1 MNQEFSANL
10 KNIFFALVIV
20 WIIYSTIRIFLI
32 SKIREWKI
40 FYPGL
45 ERSSSFPDVR
55 WVLVRILL
63 IFAVLVCV
71 FFAGLK
77 TEMKDEKKEESFKGV
92 DILFLVDV
100 SLSMQA
106 IDSSPTR
113 LAKFKEVLLRM
124 LPSLSG
130 NRFGMIVFAGSP
142 FLYCPMT
149 TDVSAFSD
157 YVRGL
162 DVDMVGD
169 RGTDL
174 SQAFTKAEALL
185 RSEKVFRNRILILV
199 TDGEDQNDPQAI
211 SFPASF
217 QVWAAGT
224 ENGGPIV
231 YNDENSGLNGFL
243 LKDGTLTS
251 NPNSPGIIHSKMN
264 RTFLKNLADK
274 NDGNFYSLDSNPPDS
289 TILQKEIFSLEEN
302 LYSRKKDLKRAEGS
316 GKFLFA
322 AVFLLLLDWILVESL
337 LFPKRKSV
345 SVI

>member
-40 FYPGL
+40 FYPGI

-224 ENGGPIV
+224 ESGGPIV

-251 NPNSPGIIHSKMN
+251 NSNSPGIIHSKMN

>member
-1 MNQEFSANL
+1 MNQEFSANF

-32 SKIREWKI
+32 SKIREWKN

-63 IFAVLVCV
+63 IFAVLVCD

-224 ENGGPIV
+224 ESGGPIV

-251 NPNSPGIIHSKMN
+251 NSNSPGIIHSKMN

-289 TILQKEIFSLEEN
+289 TILQKENFSLEEN
-302 LYSRKKDLKRAEGS
+302 LYSSKKDLKRAEGS

>member
-1 MNQEFSANL
+1 M
-10 KNIFFALVIV
+10 
-20 WIIYSTIRIFLI
+20 I

-174 SQAFTKAEALL
+174 SQAFTKAEGLL

-224 ENGGPIV
+224 ESGGPIV

-251 NPNSPGIIHSKMN
+251 NSNSPGIIHSKMN

>member
-1 MNQEFSANL
+1 MNQEFSSNL

-224 ENGGPIV
+224 ESGGPIV

-251 NPNSPGIIHSKMN
+251 NSNSPGIIHSKMN

>member
-40 FYPGL
+40 FYPGI

-251 NPNSPGIIHSKMN
+251 NSNSPGIIHSKMN

>member
-1 MNQEFSANL
+1 
-10 KNIFFALVIV
+10 
-20 WIIYSTIRIFLI
+20 
-32 SKIREWKI
+32 
-40 FYPGL
+40 
-45 ERSSSFPDVR
+45 
-55 WVLVRILL
+55 
-63 IFAVLVCV
+63 
-71 FFAGLK
+71 
-77 TEMKDEKKEESFKGV
+77 
-92 DILFLVDV
+92 
-100 SLSMQA
+100 MQA

-224 ENGGPIV
+224 ESGGPIV

-251 NPNSPGIIHSKMN
+251 NSNSPGIIHSKMN

>member
-224 ENGGPIV
+224 ESGGPIV

-243 LKDGTLTS
+243 LKDGTLTPNS
-251 NPNSPGIIHSKMN
+251 NSPGIIHSKMN

>member
-63 IFAVLVCV
+63 IFVVLVCV

-224 ENGGPIV
+224 ESGGPIV

-251 NPNSPGIIHSKMN
+251 NSNSPGIIHSKMN

>member
-224 ENGGPIV
+224 ESGGPIV

-251 NPNSPGIIHSKMN
+251 NSNSPGIIHSKMN

>member
-1 MNQEFSANL
+1 M
-10 KNIFFALVIV
+10 
-20 WIIYSTIRIFLI
+20 I

-251 NPNSPGIIHSKMN
+251 NSNSPGIIHSKMN

-302 LYSRKKDLKRAEGS
+302 LYSRKKDLKRAESS

>member
-1 MNQEFSANL
+1 M
-10 KNIFFALVIV
+10 
-20 WIIYSTIRIFLI
+20 I

-174 SQAFTKAEALL
+174 SQAFTKAEGLL

-224 ENGGPIV
+224 ESGGPIV

-243 LKDGTLTS
+243 LKDGTLAPNS
-251 NPNSPGIIHSKMN
+251 NSPGIIHSKMN

>member
-10 KNIFFALVIV
+10 KNIFFVLVFV
-20 WIIYSTIRIFLI
+20 WIIYLIFRIFI
-32 SKIREWKI
+32 IYKIREWKI

-45 ERSSSFPDVR
+45 ERSSSFPDTR
-55 WVLVRILL
+55 LVLIRILL

-106 IDSSPTR
+106 IDNSPTR

-149 TDVSAFSD
+149 SDVSAFSD

-174 SQAFTKAEALL
+174 NQAFAKAEVLL
-185 RSEKVFRNRILILV
+185 HSEKVFRNRILILV
-199 TDGEDQNDPQAI
+199 TDGEDQNDPKPI

-224 ENGGPIV
+224 EVGGPIM

-251 NPNSPGIIHSKMN
+251 NSNSPGIIHSKMN

-274 NDGNFYSLDSNPPDS
+274 NDGSFYSLDSNPPNS

-322 AVFLLLLDWILVESL
+322 AVLFLLLDWILVESF
-337 LFPKRKSV
+337 LFPKRGSDV
-345 SVI
+345 VT

>member
-1 MNQEFSANL
+1 M
-10 KNIFFALVIV
+10 
-20 WIIYSTIRIFLI
+20 I

-224 ENGGPIV
+224 ESGGPIV

-251 NPNSPGIIHSKMN
+251 NSNSPGIIHSKMN

-316 GKFLFA
+316 DKFLFA

>member
-149 TDVSAFSD
+149 TDVFAFSD

-224 ENGGPIV
+224 ESGGPIV

-251 NPNSPGIIHSKMN
+251 NSNSPGIIHSKMN

>member
-1 MNQEFSANL
+1 M
-10 KNIFFALVIV
+10 
-20 WIIYSTIRIFLI
+20 I

-224 ENGGPIV
+224 ESGGPIV

-264 RTFLKNLADK
+264 RTCLKNLADK

>member
-1 MNQEFSANL
+1 M
-10 KNIFFALVIV
+10 
-20 WIIYSTIRIFLI
+20 I

-251 NPNSPGIIHSKMN
+251 NSNSPGIIHSKMN

>member
-1 MNQEFSANL
+1 M
-10 KNIFFALVIV
+10 
-20 WIIYSTIRIFLI
+20 I

-264 RTFLKNLADK
+264 RTCLKNLADK

>member
-251 NPNSPGIIHSKMN
+251 NSNSPGIIHSKMN

-302 LYSRKKDLKRAEGS
+302 LYSRKKDLKRAESS

>member
-45 ERSSSFPDVR
+45 ERSSLFPDVR

-224 ENGGPIV
+224 ESGGPIV

-251 NPNSPGIIHSKMN
+251 NSNSPGIIHSKMN

>member
-1 MNQEFSANL
+1 MENFLSWYRTFFFVSGCSLGIGKNFINFCGFSL
-10 KNIFFALVIV
+10 
-20 WIIYSTIRIFLI
+20 
-32 SKIREWKI
+32 
-40 FYPGL
+40 
-45 ERSSSFPDVR
+45 
-55 WVLVRILL
+55 
-63 IFAVLVCV
+63 C

>member
-224 ENGGPIV
+224 ESGGPIV

-251 NPNSPGIIHSKMN
+251 NSNSPGIIHSKMN

-302 LYSRKKDLKRAEGS
+302 LYSRKK
-316 GKFLFA
+316 
-322 AVFLLLLDWILVESL
+322 I
-337 LFPKRKSV
+337 
-345 SVI
+345 

>member
-10 KNIFFALVIV
+10 KNVFFALVVV
-20 WIIYSTIRIFLI
+20 WAIYSVIRIFII
-32 SKIREWKI
+32 SKVKEWRI

-45 ERSSSFPDVR
+45 ERSSLFPDTR
-55 WVLVRILL
+55 LVLIRILL

-106 IDSSPTR
+106 VDSSPTR

-149 TDVSAFSD
+149 SDVSAFSD

-174 SQAFTKAEALL
+174 SQAFAKAEALL
-185 RSEKVFRNRILILV
+185 HSEKVFRNRILILV
-199 TDGEDQNDPQAI
+199 TDGEDQNDPQTV

-224 ENGGPIV
+224 EGGGPIV

-251 NPNSPGIIHSKMN
+251 NSNSPEIIHSKMN

-274 NDGNFYSLDSNPPDS
+274 NDGSFYSLDSNPPSS

-322 AVFLLLLDWILVESL
+322 AVFFLLLDWILVEFF
-337 LFPKRKSV
+337 LFSGRKSKV
-345 SVI
+345 VT

>member
-1 MNQEFSANL
+1 M
-10 KNIFFALVIV
+10 
-20 WIIYSTIRIFLI
+20 I

-63 IFAVLVCV
+63 IFVVLVCV

-224 ENGGPIV
+224 ESGGPIV
-231 YNDENSGLNGFL
+231 YTDENSGLNGFL

-251 NPNSPGIIHSKMN
+251 NSNSPGIIHSKMN

>member
-20 WIIYSTIRIFLI
+20 WIVYSTIRIFLI

-174 SQAFTKAEALL
+174 SQAFTKAEGLL

-224 ENGGPIV
+224 ESGGPIV

-243 LKDGTLTS
+243 LKDGTLAPNS
-251 NPNSPGIIHSKMN
+251 NSPGIIHSKMN

>member
-1 MNQEFSANL
+1 M
-10 KNIFFALVIV
+10 
-20 WIIYSTIRIFLI
+20 I

-40 FYPGL
+40 FYPGI

-251 NPNSPGIIHSKMN
+251 NSNSPGIIHSKMN

>member
-20 WIIYSTIRIFLI
+20 WIVYSTIRIFLI

-174 SQAFTKAEALL
+174 SQAFTKAEGLL

-224 ENGGPIV
+224 ESGGPIV

-251 NPNSPGIIHSKMN
+251 NSNSPGIIHSKMN

>member
-224 ENGGPIV
+224 ESGGPIV

-251 NPNSPGIIHSKMN
+251 NSNSPGIIHSKMN

-289 TILQKEIFSLEEN
+289 TILQKEI
-302 LYSRKKDLKRAEGS
+302 
-316 GKFLFA
+316 
-322 AVFLLLLDWILVESL
+322 
-337 LFPKRKSV
+337 
-345 SVI
+345 

>member
-40 FYPGL
+40 FYPGI

>member
-1 MNQEFSANL
+1 M
-10 KNIFFALVIV
+10 
-20 WIIYSTIRIFLI
+20 I

-224 ENGGPIV
+224 ESGGPIV

-251 NPNSPGIIHSKMN
+251 NSNSPGIIHSKMN

>member
-224 ENGGPIV
+224 ESGGPIV

-251 NPNSPGIIHSKMN
+251 NSNSPGIIHSKMN

-316 GKFLFA
+316 DKFLFA